1 MAKRLGSLRKVKIN
15 WVSIMSFVKE
25 KYKEVAESL
34 RTKFGYE
41 NALEVPKLVKVCL
54 NVAFKSTDVDN
65 NFLVYVVNQL
75 SSIAGQKAV
84 LVKAKKSISTF
95 KLREGTPI
103 SCRVTLR
110 KDKMYEFLDRLL
122 FVALPRIKDF
132 RGLSGSA
139 FNQRGHY
146 SFGVKEHTIFPEIEL
161 DKAYKVF
168 GMDVNIVTTARNK
181 EECKALLSGLMFPIK

>member
-1 MAKRLGSLRKVKIN
+1 
-15 WVSIMSFVKE
+15 MSFVKE
-25 KYKEVAESL
+25 KYKEVAKNL
-34 RTKFGYE
+34 KAKFGYK
-41 NALEVPKLVKVCL
+41 NALEIPRLDKVCL

-65 NFLVYVVNQL
+65 NFLTYVVNQL
-75 SSIAGQKAV
+75 SAIAGQKAV

-95 KLREGTPI
+95 KLREGMSI
-103 SCRVTLR
+103 ACRVTLR

-132 RGLSGSA
+132 RGLSGNA
-139 FNQRGHY
+139 FNQSGHY
-146 SFGVKEHTIFPEIEL
+146 SFGIKEHTIFPEIEL

-168 GMDVNIVTTARNK
+168 GIDINVITTAKNK